1 MRTKPDIVT
10 HLKLAHSVVDI
21 DEAGYLRDP
30 ADWSREFAE
39 HVARAEGIDATETHW
54 QIVAF
59 MRDYLDEHGIA
70 PDSRFTIKFLAKIKE
85 LDKTTARRKLFEIFP
100 YGYVKQACKMA
111 GMKQPRAW
119 STG

>member
-1 MRTKPDIVT
+1 MRTRPDIVT

-39 HVARAEGIDATETHW
+39 HVALQEGIEATETHW
-54 QIVAF
+54 QIIAF
-59 MRDYLDEHGIA
+59 MRAYLDEHGIA
-70 PDSRFTIKFLAKIKE
+70 PDSRFTIKFLGKTNG
-85 LDKTTARRKLFEIFP
+85 LDKTMARRQLFDIFP